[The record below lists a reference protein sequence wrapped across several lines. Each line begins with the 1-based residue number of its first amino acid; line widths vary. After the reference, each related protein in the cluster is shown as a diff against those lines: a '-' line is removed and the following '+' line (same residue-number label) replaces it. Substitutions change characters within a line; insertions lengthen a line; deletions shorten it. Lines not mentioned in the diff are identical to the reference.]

1 MLTNA
6 LGEIEVLGLPAAIEA
21 ADVAVKSADVRLIG
35 YETTDGAGMVTV
47 KIEGQVS
54 SVQSA
59 IAAARTAAAQVS
71 KVFAVSVIPRPNTQL
86 GGVVLSPATVGL
98 GAPTSVDQAAKQ
110 AVRQAAGKQ
119 PAAEQTQEADRR
131 PTTEQDE
138 QGQTPAAETRTAA
151 DADAVPTEQSSGA
164 GEGAESKK
172 PPATVGA
179 DGPKR
184 TSSRSSSQKKTSAG
198 DDKPQAEKK

>member
-59 IAAARTAAAQVS
+59 IAAARSAAAQVS

-110 AVRQAAGKQ
+110 AAKQ
-119 PAAEQTQEADRR
+119 
-131 PTTEQDE
+131 
-138 QGQTPAAETRTAA
+138 AAETKAVAEQEQTPVAEAKTAA
-151 DADAVPTEQSSGA
+151 DADAVTAEQASEA
-164 GEGAESKK
+164 GEGAEAKK
-172 PPATVGA
+172 SPAAVGA
-179 DGPKR
+179 QGAKR
-184 TSSRSSSQKKTSAG
+184 TTSRSSSQKKTSVG

>member
-59 IAAARTAAAQVS
+59 IAAARSAAAQVS

-110 AVRQAAGKQ
+110 AAKQ
-119 PAAEQTQEADRR
+119 
-131 PTTEQDE
+131 
-138 QGQTPAAETRTAA
+138 AAETKAVAEQEQQSATESKAVAEQEQTPVAEAKTAA
-151 DADAVPTEQSSGA
+151 DADAVTAEQASEA
-164 GEGAESKK
+164 GEGAEAKK
-172 PPATVGA
+172 SPAAVGA
-179 DGPKR
+179 QGAKR
-184 TSSRSSSQKKTSAG
+184 TTSRSSSQKKTSVG

>member
-21 ADVAVKSADVRLIG
+21 ADVAVKAADVRLIG

-59 IAAARTAAAQVS
+59 IAAARAAAARVS
-71 KVFAVSVIPRPNTQL
+71 TVFAVSVIPRPNPQL

-110 AVRQAAGKQ
+110 AAKSKQAAGPE
-119 PAAEQTQEADRR
+119 PAAESTPPAGPE
-131 PTTEQDE
+131 
-138 QGQTPAAETRTAA
+138 PAAEPEQAAETGQAPSEQAAEHEVAA
-151 DADAVPTEQSSGA
+151 DVKKSPAAAGKDGA
-164 GEGAESKK
+164 R
-172 PPATVGA
+172 
-179 DGPKR
+179 R
-184 TSSRSSSQKKTSAG
+184 TSSRSSSQRKTSAG

>member
-98 GAPTSVDQAAKQ
+98 GAPTSVDQAAKL
-110 AVRQAAGKQ
+110 AAEKQ
-119 PAAEQTQEADRR
+119 PAAEQTQEADKR

-138 QGQTPAAETRTAA
+138 QEQTPAAETRPDA

-184 TSSRSSSQKKTSAG
+184 TNSRSSSQKKTSAG